1 MKILAVSCL
10 ALALAM
16 TSLSPAEELSNEA
29 KKEIKTA
36 VKEQNSA
43 DVPPELRTPWVDARM
58 ERLRQLILQGI
69 KDGQLSSGEASAL
82 GSELGRIERDERKA
96 KKDGKASPRERFELN
111 RRINDLH
118 ERIWKKTHNGTK
130 PAEPLAK

>member
-1 MKILAVSCL
+1 MKIHALACL

-16 TSLSPAEELSNEA
+16 TSLSPAEELSKEA

-36 VKEQNSA
+36 VKEQNGP
-43 DVPPELRTPWVDARM
+43 DVPPELRTPFVDARTEQM
-58 ERLRQLILQGI
+58 RLLILKGV
-69 KDGQLSSGEASAL
+69 KDGQLTAGEASAL
-82 GSELGRIERDERKA
+82 GSELGRIERDEKKA

-130 PAEPLAK
+130 PAEPLEK